1 MKGHGRDP
9 DRQWLSSFYAALRC
23 RQGLLWLPT
32 MKQGQTELPEIA
44 LLGTGGDHAADPGD
58 QFGRDA
64 SWLLQTLICPVHRS
78 VQELPKWAGGIAL
91 MEGSWPTSER
101 HRIPGQGLGT
111 QGKVTSIRQMQPRDA
126 RVDNHALKWTSLMV
140 SKRRDKTGHLPCIRK
155 SESDRLTR
163 LDAVLSGDDTSETNK
178 CDRGAE
184 WAAEV
189 AFTRREPGLG
199 EAE

>member
-9 DRQWLSSFYAALRC
+9 DRQWLSSSYAALRC

-32 MKQGQTELPEIA
+32 LKQGQTELPEIA
-44 LLGTGGDHAADPGD
+44 LLATGGDHEGDPGD
-58 QFGRDA
+58 HFGACDA
-64 SWLLQTLICPVHRS
+64 GWLLQTMICPVLPS
-78 VQELPKWAGGIAL
+78 VQELPKWAEGIAL
-91 MEGSWPTSER
+91 MGGSWPASEC
-101 HRIPGQGLGT
+101 HRIGVGT
-111 QGKVTSIRQMQPRDA
+111 QGKLRSIRQKQPRDA

-140 SKRRDKTGHLPCIRK
+140 SNRRDKTGHLPCKGK

-163 LDAVLSGDDTSETNK
+163 LDAVLSGDDTSVTNI

-189 AFTRREPGLG
+189 AFRRRELDLG